1 MGSYPAFVIILEQSD
16 CVLGCHVVSKLHTL
30 AERTDSERL
39 SCRFLDLLGKHEID
53 KFLRI
58 FHMFRAFDDLYGF
71 ARENSSLFREY
82 DFYVSAVLHIG
93 SSRIFPG
100 KPYGILAVGSAFMDS
115 AGTVQEFPV
124 HILNEVIH
132 IRPSFGG
139 HGISILSL
147 GVKHRHEHLE
157 RRAGVGGVAAG
168 NLALQRRIEKIV
180 KPGNLHIARQFFIND
195 ENGGIGKRG
204 RKISCLIF
212 SGINHIRVFRR
223 YIFLKKFLL
232 GIQHRLVSRPEN
244 IALGIVLFRR
254 HTFHEGACPRHNDI
268 DFNPRFFFKSGNDKI
283 V

>member
-71 ARENSSLFREY
+71 ARENGSLFREY
-82 DFYVSAVLHIG
+82 DFYISAVLHIG
-93 SSRIFPG
+93 SRRIFPS
-100 KPYGILAVGSAFMDS
+100 KPHGIFAVGSAFMDS
-115 AGTVQEFPV
+115 TGTVQEFSV

-132 IRPSFGG
+132 VRPSFGG
-139 HGISILSL
+139 HGISILAL

-157 RRAGVGGVAAG
+157 RRAGVGRVAAG
-168 NLALQRRIEKIV
+168 NLTFQRRIEEIV

-204 RKISCLIF
+204 REISCLIF
-212 SGINHIRVFRR
+212 GGINHIRIFRG

-232 GIQHRLVSRPEN
+232 GIQHRLISRPEN

-254 HTFHEGACPRHNDI
+254 HTLYEGSCPRHNNINLDS
-268 DFNPRFFFKSGNDKI
+268 RFFFKSGNDKI

>member
-1 MGSYPAFVIILEQSD
+1 
-16 CVLGCHVVSKLHTL
+16 
-30 AERTDSERL
+30 
-39 SCRFLDLLGKHEID
+39 
-53 KFLRI
+53 
-58 FHMFRAFDDLYGF
+58 MFRAFDDLYGF

-82 DFYVSAVLHIG
+82 DFYISAVLHIG

-124 HILNEVIH
+124 YILNEVIY
-132 IRPSFGG
+132 IRPGFRG
-139 HGISILSL
+139 HGISILAL

-157 RRAGVGGVAAG
+157 RGAGVGRVAAG

-180 KPGNLHIARQFFIND
+180 KPGNLHIACQFFIND

-204 RKISCLIF
+204 RKISRLIF
-212 SGINHIRVFRR
+212 SGLNHIRVFRR
-223 YIFLKKFLL
+223 YIFLKKFFL

-244 IALGIVLFRR
+244 IALGIVLFRCY
-254 HTFHEGACPRHNDI
+254 TLYEGSCPRHNNINLDS
-268 DFNPRFFFKSGNDKI
+268 RFFFKSGNDKI

>member
-1 MGSYPAFVIILEQSD
+1 
-16 CVLGCHVVSKLHTL
+16 
-30 AERTDSERL
+30 
-39 SCRFLDLLGKHEID
+39 
-53 KFLRI
+53 
-58 FHMFRAFDDLYGF
+58 
-71 ARENSSLFREY
+71 
-82 DFYVSAVLHIG
+82 
-93 SSRIFPG
+93 
-100 KPYGILAVGSAFMDS
+100 MDS
-115 AGTVQEFPV
+115 AGTVQEFSV

-132 IRPSFGG
+132 VRPGFGR
-139 HGISILSL
+139 HGISILAL

-168 NLALQRRIEKIV
+168 NLPLQRRIEKIV

-212 SGINHIRVFRR
+212 GSINHIRVFRG

-232 GIQHRLVSRPEN
+232 GVQHRLVSRPEN
-244 IALGIVLFRR
+244 VTLGIVLFRR
-254 HTFHEGACPRHNDI
+254 HTFHEGSCPRHNDI